1 MTSGSHG
8 FLPRASGGGGG
19 DSRKTLTEF
28 QIKLMSERFA
38 EHSQVLKMVMN
49 ESLSGT

>member
-8 FLPRASGGGGG
+8 FLPRASRGRGG
-19 DSRKTLTEF
+19 DSRQTLTEI

-38 EHSQVLKMVMN
+38 EHSQFLKMVMN
-49 ESLSGT
+49 ESLFGT